1 MLIVASLFAL
11 FFIYLYVMSILLHR
25 IDTKSSNFAI
35 TEFMLENNSLFS
47 LYFTILAFIFK
58 EVIMDARIIIGLKF
72 MT

>member
-1 MLIVASLFAL
+1 
-11 FFIYLYVMSILLHR
+11 MSILLHR

-35 TEFMLENNSLFS
+35 TEFMLENNSLIS

-58 EVIMDARIIIGLKF
+58 EVLMDARIIIGLKF